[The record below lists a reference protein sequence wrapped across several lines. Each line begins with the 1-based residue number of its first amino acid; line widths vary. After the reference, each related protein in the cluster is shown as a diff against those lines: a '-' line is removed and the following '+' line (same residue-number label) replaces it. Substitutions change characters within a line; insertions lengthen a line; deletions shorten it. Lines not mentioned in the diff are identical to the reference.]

1 MNILIT
7 GASSGIGAA
16 TAKKLSEN
24 GHLLLLASRSKEK
37 LEKLNNSLGGKHVVA
52 AVDVCDYS
60 ALSIAVNDFSEKNG
74 GLEVLVNNAGL
85 GIFDPM
91 VDGKI
96 KDWHQMVD
104 VNIKGL
110 LNAIH
115 CSLPLLKEAKGHL
128 LNIGSV
134 AAHHVFPNNGVY
146 CATKHA
152 VLAISESLR
161 LELSSELRV
170 TTISPGAVN
179 TPFIDQTNN
188 EDLLKNYKSYFAAG
202 LDPMVIANQIAWAI
216 EAPKEVVLSE
226 IIVRPNKQTI

>member
-37 LEKLNNSLGGKHVVA
+37 LDGLNQRLGGQHVVA
-52 AVDVCDYS
+52 ALDVCDYN
-60 ALSIAVNDFSEKNG
+60 ALSSAVNDFSQKNG
-74 GLEVLVNNAGL
+74 GLDVLVNNAGL

-96 KDWHQMVD
+96 EDWHQMVD